1 MPLFKQDATYY
12 AQEVKAGRL
21 TASQLVDWA
30 LDNIQALNPS
40 LHAVAHVQAESAR
53 AQAQAHDQVWRQL
66 SESERQEL
74 PAFFGVPI
82 LLKDLG
88 QLQAGEPSYA
98 GAQLMAD
105 YVAKQT
111 SYFVERIQ
119 ALGFIVVGRTN
130 VPEFGFKNI
139 SDAQFTGAVSYP
151 GAGPVVGRRL
161 HSRLVWCQL
170 SQPVTAGDLSEFPPA
185 SVV

>member
-30 LDNIQALNPS
+30 LENIQALNPT
-40 LHAVAHVQAESAR
+40 LKAVAHVQAESAR

-105 YVAKQT
+105 
-111 SYFVERIQ
+111 
-119 ALGFIVVGRTN
+119 
-130 VPEFGFKNI
+130 
-139 SDAQFTGAVSYP
+139 
-151 GAGPVVGRRL
+151 
-161 HSRLVWCQL
+161 
-170 SQPVTAGDLSEFPPA
+170 
-185 SVV
+185 